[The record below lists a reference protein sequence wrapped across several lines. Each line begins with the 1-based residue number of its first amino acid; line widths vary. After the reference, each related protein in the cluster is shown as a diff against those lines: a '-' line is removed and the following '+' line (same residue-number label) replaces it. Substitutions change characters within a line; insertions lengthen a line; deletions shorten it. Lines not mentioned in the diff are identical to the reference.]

1 MLAAIW
7 FDDGSSKMLTALFR
21 AGLVD
26 VITASD
32 DEDSPGAGRPSS
44 SAGDNLFKLQD
55 QVFCGLTVLG
65 WVIRLAKPK
74 ALQYFMRRGY
84 KVTVPVDVEGNSALH
99 FVAMHGTAEMVEII
113 LVEKSIRLEQP
124 NPAGFTAAM
133 LAVKHKN
140 FFAAKKLFEF
150 RADCRRSLAGGY
162 AAWVLAFVRRREK
175 NEMNLQT
182 GRYGDDDNKYFDTS
196 PDPFYITWYNL

>member
-7 FDDGSSKMLTALFR
+7 FDDGSSKVLAALFK
-21 AGLVD
+21 AGLID
-26 VITASD
+26 LLTSD
-32 DEDSPGAGRPSS
+32 DAESPIRPSS

-55 QVFCGLTVLG
+55 QMFCGLTVLG
-65 WVIRLAKPK
+65 WIIKLGKPK

-84 KVTVPVDVEGNSALH
+84 KVTVPVDAAGNPALH
-99 FVAMHGTAEMVEII
+99 FVAMHGSAEMVETI
-113 LVEKSIRLEQP
+113 LIDKSIRLELV
-124 NPAGFTAAM
+124 NPSEYTAGM

-140 FFAAKKLFEF
+140 FFVAKKLFES

-175 NEMNLQT
+175 NEVNLQT
-182 GRYGDDDNKYFDTS
+182 GRYGDDDSKYFDIS
-196 PDPFYITWYNL
+196 PDPFYITWYSL